1 MTTALNRY
9 ATQGN
14 FFVSQLASELDMPEN
29 NAHALRVL
37 KAIFYGI
44 RSRITPASSMH
55 LIHQLPMAVKA
66 IYVDGWDIDRPH
78 MKAFDFDDF
87 IAEVNRSYSK
97 SFHQPISRK
106 AEVEGAVH
114 AVFKV
119 LRKNLTDGEYS
130 EMMTYMPVGL
140 RLHLVDYLMEG
151 QSYFH

>member
-14 FFVSQLASELDMPEN
+14 HFVSQLAFEMDMPEN
-29 NAHALRVL
+29 NNHALRVL
-37 KAIFYGI
+37 QSVFHGI

-66 IYVDGWDIDRPH
+66 IYVDGWDIDRPQKH
-78 MKAFDFDDF
+78 SFDYDDF
-87 IAEVNRSYSK
+87 VEEVNRSYSK
-97 SFHQPISRK
+97 SFHQSIRRK
-106 AEVEGAVH
+106 AEVEEAVH

-119 LRKNLTDGEYS
+119 LKKNLTDGEYS

-140 RLHLVDYLMEG
+140 RMHLVDYLMEG

>member
-14 FFVSQLASELDMPEN
+14 HFVSQLALEMDMPEN
-29 NAHALRVL
+29 NTHALRVL
-37 KAIFYGI
+37 KAIFHGI

-78 MKAFDFDDF
+78 IQAFDFDDF
-87 IAEVNRSYSK
+87 ITEVYRVYGSN
-97 SFHQPISRK
+97 FHYAMSRK
-106 AEVEGAVH
+106 VEVESAVH

-119 LRKNLTDGEYS
+119 LKKNLSDGEYS